1 MKFTLKHA
9 FLNIVRMPARTAICF
24 LITLSTVAVSVVCG
38 HIATVTD
45 ATIDSFA
52 SAYPIVATVYARP
65 VEMPDGMLNV
75 VPPSLTLDD
84 VVMLSKTDS
93 VRAYN
98 ITLMAGALAESALI
112 DTLPDNSIFEE
123 QPAQHLENESDTAV
137 NAVNNIQLTEAF
149 FSGDSVLTAG
159 ELFTESDMRGGSRA
173 IIISS
178 DTADRYGLTVGDSI
192 TIKFKLNKQYAVYH
206 IRGVYESARGMTCA
220 YIPLA
225 DHFKDYAVFGGIDS
239 YLENSARRV
248 DTVSRLDFLLQGEE
262 SVETFIT
269 DALRHG
275 FDASAYNISVNDKPY
290 KTVLQGLRDIRTV
303 SLVVLVSVLA
313 VGAAVFILAAVFF
326 SLSRKRERTVLRAL
340 GMKNAHISTMFACE
354 IAVIALAASLCGGWI
369 GYTVADTA
377 LGMIERTSFHDTVAQ
392 ANEARVTEDIRE
404 EKWLT
409 LQKTIEISLT
419 DSYTGLDGYILP
431 VEDFTLSDTD
441 NTTRYEVFWADGECI
456 PITGVVWLDVPGF
469 VNESSWPHSICKDSH
484 RMSGYSFDCYV
495 PEDSEYDIGDVIV
508 VFPQNEQESS
518 MMMIIGEEHIYTSTG
533 IFEVYLRVIGKY
545 SSDIYSGVVMPKREL
560 ELLCEYAG
568 VTGDIYRI
576 KYISGQNPHGISDQA
591 VKLQ

>member
-38 HIATVTD
+38 HIAAVTD

-65 VEMPDGMLNV
+65 VEMPDGRLDV

-84 VVMLSKTDS
+84 VVLLSNTDS

-98 ITLMAGALAESALI
+98 ITLTAGALAESALI

-123 QPAQHLENESDTAV
+123 EPAPHLENESDTAV

-178 DTADRYGLTVGDSI
+178 ATADRYGLTVGDSI
-192 TIKFKLNKQYAVYH
+192 TIKVKLNKLYAVYH

-225 DHFKDYAVFGGIDS
+225 DYFKDLAVFGGSDS
-239 YLENSARRV
+239 YLENSIRRT
-248 DTVSRLDFLLQGEE
+248 DIVSRLDFLLTDGE
-262 SVETFIT
+262 SIETFIT

-303 SLVVLVSVLA
+303 SLVVLFSVLV
-313 VGAAVFILAAVFF
+313 VGVAVFILVSVFF

-340 GMKNAHISTMFACE
+340 GMKNAHISTMFVCE
-354 IAVIALAASLCGGWI
+354 IAVIALVAFLCGI
-369 GYTVADTA
+369 GGGYAVADTA
-377 LGMIERTSFHDTVAQ
+377 LTIIERTSFHETVAQ
-392 ANEARVTEDIRE
+392 ANEARVTEDVRE

-419 DSYTGLDGYILP
+419 DSYTGTDGYILP

-441 NTTRYEVFWADGECI
+441 NTTRYEVFWSDGESV

-469 VNESSWPHSICKDSH
+469 VNEPSWPHSICKDSH
-484 RMSGYSFDCYV
+484 RIGGYSFDCYV
-495 PEDSEYDIGDVIV
+495 PEGSEYDIGDMIVIW
-508 VFPQNEQESS
+508 PQNEQTTS
-518 MMMIIGEEHIYTSTG
+518 MMLQIGEKHTYVSAG
-533 IFEVYLRVIGKY
+533 YFDAYLRVVGNY
-545 SSDIYSGVVMPKREL
+545 TSDTYSGVVMPKREL
-560 ELLCEYAG
+560 ELLCAYAG
-568 VTGDIYRI
+568 VTGDVYRI
-576 KYISGQNPHGISDQA
+576 TYISGQNPHGISDQA